1 MSEDAKPTA
10 GTAVHDSRDDP
21 FAPREGKTLTWRN
34 INMTLVS
41 SKLCQC
47 TFIAKCCIIIYRSV
61 TVVVDRMR
69 IIRS

>member
-10 GTAVHDSRDDP
+10 GTTVLDSRDDP

-34 INMTLVS
+34 ISMTLVS
-41 SKLCQC
+41 STICRY
-47 TFIAKCCIIIYRSV
+47 TFIVTCCVIYLSM

-69 IIRS
+69 TMGC